1 MVEKLHITS
10 EERMQNLH
18 QTVHFVGSKY
28 KQYIQK
34 RNDQVI
40 KRIGRHSHDGGDT
53 IHCDDLKWLPLAPK
67 VWIKLIKMT
76 PETGAYTVI
85 VRAEK
90 GGVLPRH
97 RHIGS
102 AEIYVIRGDG
112 KHPQTGHFAQGDY
125 VLERKGAS
133 RCPGKQLVPFTDD
146 EWLGP
151 DWESEDCLTIN
162 VYRPRGHAAEKKLPV
177 AVMIPGGAFNR
188 GAARM
193 HNTPSMLAWSE
204 EPWIGVSMQY
214 RIGVAGGMNTALTKK
229 EGLLNLG
236 LKDMYVALEW
246 VQKNIAA
253 FGGDPDDVTI
263 MGLSAAAHGIGHLIM
278 DVNQKKTLFH
288 KAIMDSGG
296 HTARVVHAP
305 ESRLNEAHFEEFL
318 QLTGCNNRPEHE
330 ILPCLRALPSST
342 IIESGQKVYEK
353 SNPSVRWAWQPVLDG
368 DIISRRPIDAW
379 KSGNW
384 NKVPILTGSAHN
396 EGAMYVPK
404 TASTPEDFDDFFRT
418 LLPQLSHRDIAELN
432 ELYPDPSKNPD
443 SEYVETRPLD
453 IGPQYKRAE
462 AAYGHYAY
470 TCPVRQTAIWGS
482 KSPSDPPVYLY
493 HWALNKTALYGA
505 NHGDQMRYQTYN
517 AEVRSISP
525 KQEEIAGL
533 MHAYATSFIVHG
545 DPNKIKGK
553 FEKRPQWLAFAG
565 EKGKEAGKT
574 MIFGEGND
582 ERAGGS
588 SLGTAAQFVDYKWAE
603 KECDF
608 WWKQTEN
615 FED

>member
-1 MVEKLHITS
+1 
-10 EERMQNLH
+10 MQ
-18 QTVHFVGSKY
+18 
-28 KQYIQK
+28 
-34 RNDQVI
+34 
-40 KRIGRHSHDGGDT
+40 
-53 IHCDDLKWLPLAPK
+53 P
-67 VWIKLIKMT
+67 T
-76 PETGAYTVI
+76 PEFAAARWEGHRKPWENTVSA
-85 VRAEK
+85 RKAPDSPLQNPAK
-90 GGVLPRH
+90 PVLSTPTY
-97 RHIGS
+97 GDS
-102 AEIYVIRGDG
+102 A
-112 KHPQTGHFAQGDY
+112 AQGLNPAASVTINQGTILGRLVTDAAGN
-125 VLERKGAS
+125 VTLEAFELGP

-162 VYRPRGHAAEKKLPV
+162 VYRPKGHTASDKKLPV

-263 MGLSAAAHGIGHLIM
+263 MGLSAAAHGIGHLVM
-278 DVNQKKTLFH
+278 DINQKKKLFH

-296 HTARVVHAP
+296 HTARVVHPP
-305 ESRLNEAHFEEFL
+305 ESKLNEAHFQEFL
-318 QLTGCNNRPEHE
+318 GLTGCNNRPEHD

-342 IIESGQKVYEK
+342 IIESGQKVYEE

-379 KSGNW
+379 KSGKW
-384 NKVPILTGSAHN
+384 NKVPIFTGSAHN

-404 TASTPEDFDDFFRT
+404 AASSPDDFTDFFHT
-418 LLPQLSHRDIAELN
+418 LLPQLSDKELAELN
-432 ELYPDPSKNPD
+432 KLYPDPSKYPD

-453 IGPQYKRAE
+453 IGAQYKRAE

-482 KSPSDPPVYLY
+482 NSPEDPPVYLY

-525 KQEEIAGL
+525 KQDEIAGL

-553 FEKRPQWLAFAG
+553 FEERPEWLPFAG
-565 EKGKEAGKT
+565 NKGKEAGKT

-588 SLGTAAQFVDYKWAE
+588 SLGTSAYFVDYKWAE
-603 KECDF
+603 KECNF

>member
-1 MVEKLHITS
+1 M
-10 EERMQNLH
+10 
-18 QTVHFVGSKY
+18 SKTT
-28 KQYIQK
+28 
-34 RNDQVI
+34 DQGPGW
-40 KRIGRHSHDGGDT
+40 RLALS
-53 IHCDDLKWLPLAPK
+53 LPLA
-67 VWIKLIKMT
+67 VAGICAYLW
-76 PETGAYTVI
+76 TGQNSAILSTESKYRPTASVTINQGTVLGRLVTDGTFDKPLEGFMGI
-85 VRAEK
+85 PYA
-90 GGVLPRH
+90 LPPVGQLRFRH
-97 RHIGS
+97 AVPVPSGNGTQE
-102 AEIYVIRGDG
+102 AFELG
-112 KHPQTGHFAQGDY
+112 P
-125 VLERKGAS
+125 

-162 VYRPRGHAAEKKLPV
+162 VYRPNGHTDEAKKLPV

-214 RIGVAGGMNTALTKK
+214 RIGVAGGMNSALTKK

-253 FGGDPDDVTI
+253 FGGDPDNVTI
-263 MGLSAAAHGIGHLIM
+263 MGLSAAAHGVFPTYLSVESHLADDIQIGHLIM
-278 DVNQKKTLFH
+278 DINQKKTLFH

-305 ESRLNEAHFEEFL
+305 ESTLNEAHFQEFL
-318 QLTGCNNRPEHE
+318 ELTGCGHRPEHE

-342 IIESGQKVYEK
+342 VLESGQKVYEQ

-368 DIISRRPIDAW
+368 DVISRRPIDAW
-379 KSGNW
+379 KSGKW

-404 TASTPEDFDDFFRT
+404 TASTPEDFEKFFRT
-418 LLPQLSHRDIAELN
+418 LLPQLSDKDAAELKD
-432 ELYPDPSKNPD
+432 LYSDPSENPD
-443 SEYVETRPLD
+443 SQYVETRPLD

-482 KSPSDPPVYLY
+482 RSSNDPPVYLY

-525 KQEEIAGL
+525 KQDEIAGF

-545 DPNKIKGK
+545 DPNTIKGK
-553 FEKRPQWLAFAG
+553 FKDRPEWLPFSGRKG
-565 EKGKEAGKT
+565 ENVGNT
-574 MIFGEGND
+574 MIIGQGND

-588 SLGTAAQFVDYKWAE
+588 GLGTSAQFKDYKWAE
-603 KECDF
+603 KECNF

>member
-1 MVEKLHITS
+1 MSTATDQGPSWQWALGLPLAAAGLLGYLWAGPNNGFTTNQHT
-10 EERMQNLH
+10 
-18 QTVHFVGSKY
+18 GSKY
-28 KQYIQK
+28 SPAASVTINQGTVLGRLVTDGTFPEPVEGFMGIPYALPPVGQL
-34 RNDQVI
+34 RFRHAVPVPSGND
-40 KRIGRHSHDGGDT
+40 T
-53 IHCDDLKWLPLAPK
+53 L
-67 VWIKLIKMT
+67 
-76 PETGAYTVI
+76 
-85 VRAEK
+85 RAFEL
-90 GGVLPRH
+90 GP
-97 RHIGS
+97 
-102 AEIYVIRGDG
+102 
-112 KHPQTGHFAQGDY
+112 
-125 VLERKGAS
+125 
-133 RCPGKQLVPFTDD
+133 RCPGKQLVPFTND

-151 DWESEDCLTIN
+151 DWQSEDCLTIN
-162 VYRPRGHAAEKKLPV
+162 VYRPRGHTADEGGRKLPV

-204 EPWIGVSMQY
+204 EPWVGVSMQY
-214 RIGVAGGMNTALTKK
+214 RVGVAGGLNTALTEK

-246 VQKNIAA
+246 VQENIAA

-278 DVNQKKTLFH
+278 DVNQKKKLFH

-296 HTARVVHAP
+296 HTARVVHP
-305 ESRLNEAHFEEFL
+305 PGSKLNEAHFQEFL
-318 QLTGCNNRPEHE
+318 ELTGCGNRPEHE

-342 IIESGQKVYEK
+342 IIESGQTVYER

-379 KSGNW
+379 KSNRW

-396 EGAMYVPK
+396 EGAMYVPR
-404 TASTPEDFDDFFRT
+404 TASTPGDFTDFFRT
-418 LLPQLSHRDIAELN
+418 LLPQLSEADLAELN
-432 ELYPDPSKNPD
+432 ALYPDPSTDPG

-453 IGPQYKRAE
+453 VGSQYKRAE

-470 TCPVRQTAIWGS
+470 TCPVRQTAVWGS
-482 KSPSDPPVYLY
+482 RHAGDPPVYLY

-525 KQEEIAGL
+525 KQDEIAAA

-545 DPNKIKGK
+545 DPNRFKARSDDGLP
-553 FEKRPQWLAFAG
+553 EWLPFGGGTQG
-565 EKGKEAGKT
+565 EEAGKT
-574 MIFGEGND
+574 MVLGEGND

-588 SLGTAAQFVDYKWAE
+588 GLGTTARFAAYNWAE

-608 WWKQTEN
+608 WWKLTEK

>member
-1 MVEKLHITS
+1 
-10 EERMQNLH
+10 
-18 QTVHFVGSKY
+18 
-28 KQYIQK
+28 
-34 RNDQVI
+34 
-40 KRIGRHSHDGGDT
+40 
-53 IHCDDLKWLPLAPK
+53 
-67 VWIKLIKMT
+67 MT

-97 RHIGS
+97 RHIES

-112 KHPQTGHFAQGDY
+112 KHPQAGHFAQGDY
-125 VLERKGAS
+125 VLERRGAVHDPLVFEEEVELLMMS
-133 RCPGKQLVPFTDD
+133 NGPSAFIDDEGRDLFLMDIPMLQRLEACPGKQLVPFTDD

-162 VYRPRGHAAEKKLPV
+162 VYRPRGHTAEKKLPV

-288 KAIMDSGG
+288 KPIMDSGG
-296 HTARVVHAP
+296 HTARVVHPP

-342 IIESGQKVYEK
+342 IIDSGQKVYEK

-418 LLPQLSHRDIAELN
+418 LLPQLSHGDIAELN

-545 DPNKIKGK
+545 DPS
-553 FEKRPQWLAFAG
+553 

-574 MIFGEGND
+574 MIFGKGND

-588 SLGTAAQFVDYKWAE
+588 SLGTAAQFVDYTWAE
-603 KECDF
+603 RECDF

>member
-1 MVEKLHITS
+1 M
-10 EERMQNLH
+10 
-18 QTVHFVGSKY
+18 SKRTDSPSW
-28 KQYIQK
+28 QWSL
-34 RNDQVI
+34 
-40 KRIGRHSHDGGDT
+40 G
-53 IHCDDLKWLPLAPK
+53 LPLA
-67 VWIKLIKMT
+67 
-76 PETGAYTVI
+76 A
-85 VRAEK
+85 A
-90 GGVLPRH
+90 GVLAYFWSGQPGGFTASQSTKSKYSPAASVTINQGTILGRLVTDGTFPEPLEGFMGIPYALPPVGQLRFRH
-97 RHIGS
+97 AVPVAAGN
-102 AEIYVIRGDG
+102 G
-112 KHPQTGHFAQGDY
+112 T
-125 VLERKGAS
+125 LEAFELGP

-162 VYRPRGHAAEKKLPV
+162 VYRPKGHTASDKKLPV

-229 EGLLNLG
+229 KGLLNLG

-263 MGLSAAAHGIGHLIM
+263 MGLSAAAHGIGHLVM
-278 DVNQKKTLFH
+278 DINQKKKLFH

-296 HTARVVHAP
+296 HTARVVHPP
-305 ESRLNEAHFEEFL
+305 ESKLNEAHFQEFL
-318 QLTGCNNRPEHE
+318 GLTGCNNRPEHE

-342 IIESGQKVYEK
+342 IIESGQKVYEE
-353 SNPSVRWAWQPVLDG
+353 SNPSVRWAWQPVLDD

-379 KSGNW
+379 KSGKW
-384 NKVPILTGSAHN
+384 NKVPIFTGSAHN

-404 TASTPEDFDDFFRT
+404 AASSPDDFTDFFRT
-418 LLPQLSHRDIAELN
+418 LLPQLSDKELAELN
-432 ELYPDPSKNPD
+432 KLYPDPSKYPG

-453 IGPQYKRAE
+453 IGAQYKRAE

-482 KSPSDPPVYLY
+482 KSPEDPPVYLY

-525 KQEEIAGL
+525 KQDEIAGL

-553 FEKRPQWLAFAG
+553 FEQRPEWLPFAG
-565 EKGKEAGKT
+565 NKGKEAGKT

-582 ERAGGS
+582 ERAGGF
-588 SLGTAAQFVDYKWAE
+588 SLGTSAYFVDYKWAE
-603 KECDF
+603 KECNF